1 MDALSL
7 ANRLR
12 VRATTYV
19 AGEPVP
25 YFWPMRNFIHHNPLY
40 GLERLPFAEAIR
52 RGEQLFH
59 AKAFLPRSAYQRW
72 QSRGQVDAATLREAV
87 ARRVLACEQVPG
99 IDWAAWMH
107 ALLDDTSD
115 AAAVGEERPHIAAL
129 AAAIHDQDCQAAA
142 ADADWWAAW
151 VGERLPVQRPLAE
164 CIDLLQG
171 TTLSAT
177 VDDLVVK
184 SCLEFFDEAQSSWA
198 MPGRERGMFAAWADL
213 ARSSERF
220 SRRAAAVRRILEQAV
235 EAEDAIVYV
244 MEQMGVDPE
253 HWQACFTAELSRL
266 HGWAGFIRWRSS
278 AKKYYWARRHPGDLV
293 DFLAI
298 RLVYSLALV
307 QMEAARRGVP
317 ATHEALRQW
326 RQDHPAGAALRLHL
340 HGRMVLPQWSRRI
353 ADTLERGREAACQA
367 LWTQYAP
374 HWIAARARA
383 QAGRLGALARRAG
396 QEAALRALDAAQLA
410 RFIAQLHELEHAE
423 GMVWLEAMEG
433 HAIGRLLER
442 ITVPASLPPGARRPF
457 AQAMFCID
465 VRSEPLRRHLEQI
478 GEFQTF
484 GIAGFFGVPVGFLGY
499 GKGSEAHLCPAVAT
513 PRNLVLEI
521 PAGVDVDDDH
531 WASTL
536 GHVLH
541 DLKSSVVSPFVT
553 VEAVGM
559 LFGIDLF
566 GKTLA
571 PLAYQRLR
579 RKVQAERPVTRLLL
593 DKLTREQAASIVR
606 TLQRAMIA
614 KALQV
619 ELGIERERVTD
630 DMIRELRETALRER
644 DGPTFLSGAFRI
656 SRVRET
662 AFIGKLREIY
672 LVDPETA
679 AWQLAQ
685 LGRIG
690 FSIDEQANYVWTALT
705 TLGFTSVFSR
715 FILVVGHGSQS
726 DNNPYESALDCGACG
741 GSQGLVSARVFAQM
755 ANSAPVRD
763 VLRDRGLAL
772 PADSWFVP
780 ALHNTTTDQVDLHDV
795 ELLPPRLLVYVER
808 LRNGLRAASRLNAS
822 ERIKA
827 LLPHAGDI
835 DPARAA
841 RLVQGRAVDWS
852 QVRPEWGLAG
862 NAYAVIGQR
871 LLTRNSDLEGRSFLL
886 SYDWRLDPRGRL
898 LENLLTG
905 PAVVGQWINL
915 EHYFSTVDNER
926 FGSGSKVYHNV
937 AGRFGVMTG
946 SRSDLRTGLPVQTV
960 WRDGEP
966 YHQPMRLIVLI
977 EAPVAMAAR
986 AVQAVVK
993 VKSLVQGQW
1002 VRAIVL
1008 DPEQNYTP
1016 FVLEHGQWLPRAP
1029 LALPAVQTSNEAH
1042 P

>member
-1 MDALSL
+1 MDELSL

-25 YFWPMRNFIHHNPLY
+25 YFWPMRNFICHNPLY
-40 GLERLPFAEAIR
+40 GFEHVPFAEAVR
-52 RGEQLFH
+52 RGEQLFK
-59 AKAFLPRSAYQRW
+59 ARAFLPRSAYQRW
-72 QSRGQVDAATLREAV
+72 QAHGQVDAATLGASV
-87 ARRVLACEQVPG
+87 ARRIVDCDPVPG
-99 IDWAAWMH
+99 IDWSAWMH
-107 ALLDDTSD
+107 ALLSEPSD
-115 AAAVGEERPHIAAL
+115 APAIDEDRPHVAAL
-129 AAAIHDQDCQAAA
+129 AAALQGRAYQPGDD
-142 ADADWWAAW
+142 DAHWWSTW
-151 VGERLPVQRPLAE
+151 VGERLPWQRPLVE
-164 CIDLLQG
+164 CIDLLHG
-171 TTLSAT
+171 TGLST
-177 VDDLVVK
+177 KLDDLVIK
-184 SCLEFFDEAQSSWA
+184 SCLGFFDEEQSSWG
-198 MPGRERGMFAAWADL
+198 MPGRERGLFAAWSDL
-213 ARSSERF
+213 ARSDRF
-220 SRRAAAVRRILEQAV
+220 SGRAAAVRRILERAAQ
-235 EAEDAIVYV
+235 AEDAVVLV
-244 MEQMGVDPE
+244 MQQMGVDPD
-253 HWQACFTAELSRL
+253 HWQACFTAELARL
-266 HGWAGFIRWRSS
+266 HGWSGFIRWRSS
-278 AKKYYWARRHPGDLV
+278 AKKYYWARRHPGELV

-298 RLVYSLALV
+298 RLVYGLALV
-307 QMEAARRGVP
+307 QTEAARRGVP
-317 ATHEALRQW
+317 ASHDALRQW
-326 RQDHPAGAALRLHL
+326 RQEHPASAALRLHL
-340 HGRMVLPQWSRRI
+340 HAGLALPQWSRRI
-353 ADTLERGREAACQA
+353 CDTLARDKEAACQA

-374 HWIAARARA
+374 QWIAARAQGQAKRLAGLA
-383 QAGRLGALARRAG
+383 QRAG
-396 QEAALRALDAAQLA
+396 QETALRSLDAPQLA
-410 RFIAQLHELEHAE
+410 RFVAQLRELERSE

-433 HAIGRLLER
+433 HAIGTLLQR
-442 ITVPASLPPGARRPF
+442 ITAPASAPPGARRPF

-465 VRSEPLRRHLEQI
+465 ARSERLRRHLEQI

-499 GKGSEAHLCPAVAT
+499 GKGSEAHLCPAVVT
-513 PRNLVLEI
+513 PKNLVLEI
-521 PAGVDVDDDH
+521 PAEVDFEDDH
-531 WASTL
+531 WAATL
-536 GHVLH
+536 GHVLS

-559 LFGIDLF
+559 LFGLDLF
-566 GKTLA
+566 GKTLS

-579 RKVQAERPVTRLLL
+579 RKVQAGRPVTRLLL

-606 TLQRAMIA
+606 TLQRAMIS

-644 DGPTFLSGAFRI
+644 DGPTFLSAAFRI
-656 SRVRET
+656 GLVREA
-662 AFIGKLREIY
+662 AFIERLREVY
-672 LVDPETA
+672 LVDPDTA
-679 AWQLAQ
+679 ARQLAQ

-690 FSIDEQANYVWTALT
+690 FSVEEQANYVWTALT

-741 GSQGLVSARVFAQM
+741 GNQGLVSARVFAQM
-755 ANSAPVRD
+755 ANSAAVRD
-763 VLRDRGLAL
+763 ILRERGLAL
-772 PADSWFVP
+772 PGDSWFVP

-795 ELLPPRLLVYVER
+795 DLLPPRLLVYVER

-822 ERIKA
+822 ERIRA
-827 LLPHAGDI
+827 LLPRTRDI

-905 PAVVGQWINL
+905 PAVVGEWINL
-915 EHYFSTVDNER
+915 AYYFSTVDNER

-937 AGRFGVMTG
+937 VGRFGVMTG
-946 SRSDLRTGLPVQTV
+946 SCSDLRTGLPVQSV

-966 YHQPMRLIVLI
+966 YHQPLRLIVLI
-977 EAPVAMAAR
+977 EAPLKVAAR

-993 VKSLVQGQW
+993 VNSLVQGQW

-1016 FVLEHGQWLPRAP
+1016 FVLEHGQWQPRAP
-1029 LALPAVQTSNEAH
+1029 LVTPAAPAAEETHA
-1042 P
+1042 

>member
-40 GLERLPFAEAIR
+40 GLEHLPFTEAVR

-59 AKAFLPRSAYQRW
+59 AHAFLPRSAYRRW
-72 QSRGQVDAATLREAV
+72 QSRGLVAADTLRAIV
-87 ARRVLACEQVPG
+87 ARQVQSCEALPG

-107 ALLDDTSD
+107 ALMENDTD
-115 AAAVGEERPHIAAL
+115 APAVGQEPPPTSGL
-129 AAAIHDQDCQAAA
+129 AAALRGEPGR
-142 ADADWWAAW
+142 DADEETHWWSSWVAA
-151 VGERLPVQRPLAE
+151 RLPIHRPLAE
-164 CIDLLQG
+164 CFDLLQG
-171 TTLSAT
+171 TNLAAR
-177 VDDLVVK
+177 VDDLVIK
-184 SCLEFFDEAQSSWA
+184 SCLEFFDEDQSSWG
-198 MPGRERGMFAAWADL
+198 MPGRERGLFAAWSDL
-213 ARSSERF
+213 SRSSERF
-220 SRRAAAVRRILEQAV
+220 SRRAAAVRRILDQAT

-244 MEQMGVDPE
+244 MQQMGIEPA
-253 HWQACFTAELSRL
+253 HWQACFTAELARL
-266 HGWAGFIRWRSS
+266 HGWAGFIRWRAS
-278 AKKYYWARRHPGDLV
+278 AKKYHWARRHPGDLV

-298 RLVYSLALV
+298 RLVYSWATVLT
-307 QMEAARRGVP
+307 QAARRGVP
-317 ATHEALRQW
+317 ASHGALHQW
-326 RQDHPAGAALRLHL
+326 RLDHPAGTALRLHL
-340 HGRMVLPQWSRRI
+340 HGGQALPEWSRRI
-353 ADTLERGREAACQA
+353 GDVVARGQEAPCAA
-367 LWTQYAP
+367 LWSQYAP
-374 HWIAARARA
+374 QWIADRA
-383 QAGRLGALARRAG
+383 QALAARLDGLARRAG
-396 QEAALRALDAAQLA
+396 QTVALHALDHPQLA
-410 RFIAQLHELEHAE
+410 RFVAQLRALERCE
-423 GMVWLEAMEG
+423 GMAWLEAMEG
-433 HAIGRLLER
+433 HAIDRLLAR
-442 ITVPASLPPGARRPF
+442 ITVPASRPAGARRPF

-484 GIAGFFGVPVGFLGY
+484 GIAGFFGVPVGFLGF
-499 GKGSEAHLCPAVAT
+499 GKGSESHLCPAVVS

-521 PAGVDVDDDH
+521 PAELDFEDDH

-559 LFGIDLF
+559 LFGLDLF

-579 RKVQAERPVTRLLL
+579 RKVQADRPVTRLLL
-593 DKLTREQAASIVR
+593 DKLTRDQAASIVR

-614 KALQV
+614 RALQM

-630 DMIRELRETALRER
+630 DLIRELRETALRER
-644 DGPTFLSGAFRI
+644 SGPTFLSTAFRI
-656 SRVRET
+656 DAAREA
-662 AFIGKLREIY
+662 AFIERLRENY
-672 LVDPETA
+672 RVDPDIA
-679 AWQLAQ
+679 AQQLAQ

-690 FSIDEQANYVWTALT
+690 FSTEEQANYVWTALT
-705 TLGFTSVFSR
+705 TLGFTTVFSR

-755 ANSAPVRD
+755 ANSGPVRD
-763 VLRDRGLAL
+763 ILRQRGLAL

-780 ALHNTTTDQVDLHDV
+780 ALHNTTTDQIELHDV
-795 ELLPPRLLVYVER
+795 DLLPPRLLVYVER
-808 LRNGLRAASRLNAS
+808 LRNALRAASRLNAS

-827 LLPHAGDI
+827 LLPRAGPI

-862 NAYAVIGQR
+862 NTYAVIGQR
-871 LLTRNSDLEGRSFLL
+871 LLTRNSDLEGRSFLM

-905 PAVVGQWINL
+905 PAVVGEWINL

-946 SRSDLRTGLPVQTV
+946 NCSDLRTGLPIQTV

-977 EAPVAMAAR
+977 EAPLAMAAR

-1008 DPEQNYTP
+1008 DPEQDYTP
-1016 FVLEHGQWLPRAP
+1016 FVLENGHWQPRAP
-1029 LALPAVQTSNEAH
+1029 LALHGAPASTEVSA
-1042 P
+1042 

>member
-40 GLERLPFAEAIR
+40 GLEHLPFGEAVR

-72 QSRGQVDAATLREAV
+72 QSRGLVDAATLRETV
-87 ARRVLACEQVPG
+87 ARRVDGYDPVPG
-99 IDWAAWMH
+99 IDWSAWMH
-107 ALLDDTSD
+107 ALLEDASD
-115 AAAVGEERPHIAAL
+115 APVVGKDRSHIAAL
-129 AAAIHDQDCQAAA
+129 AAALQGRTHQATAE
-142 ADADWWAAW
+142 DAHWWAAW
-151 VGERLPVQRPLAE
+151 VGDHLPVERPLAE

-171 TTLSAT
+171 TTLGARL
-177 VDDLVVK
+177 DDLVIK
-184 SCLEFFDEAQSSWA
+184 SCLEFFDEEQSSWA
-198 MPGRERGMFAAWADL
+198 MPGRERGLFAAWADL
-213 ARSSERF
+213 ARGSARF
-220 SRRAAAVRRILEQAV
+220 SRHAAAVRRILGQAEQ
-235 EAEDAIVYV
+235 AEDAIVFV
-244 MEQMGVDPE
+244 MQRTGVDPE
-253 HWQACFTAELSRL
+253 HWKACFTAELSRL

-278 AKKYYWARRHPGDLV
+278 AKNYYWARRHPGDLV

-298 RLVYSLALV
+298 RLVNGFALV
-307 QMEAARRGVP
+307 QTEAARRGVP
-317 ATHEALRQW
+317 ASHDALRQW
-326 RQDHPAGAALRLHL
+326 RHDHPASAALRVHL
-340 HGRMVLPQWSRRI
+340 HGGQALPQWSRRI
-353 ADTLERGREAACQA
+353 ADTLERGRDATCEA

-374 HWIAARARA
+374 HWIAERA
-383 QAGRLGALARRAG
+383 QGQATRLGALARRAG
-396 QEAALRALDAAQLA
+396 QEAAVLGLDADQLG
-410 RFIAQLHELEHAE
+410 RFIAQLRELERSE

-433 HAIGRLLER
+433 HAIGSLLER
-442 ITVPASLPPGARRPF
+442 LTLPAGPLPGARRPF

-499 GKGSEAHLCPAVAT
+499 GKGSEAHLCPAVVT
-513 PRNLVLEI
+513 PKNLVLEI
-521 PAGVDVDDDH
+521 PAEIDFHDDH

-559 LFGIDLF
+559 LFGLDLF

-644 DGPTFLSGAFRI
+644 DGPTFLSSAFRI
-656 SRVRET
+656 SRAREA
-662 AFIGKLREIY
+662 AFIGRLREVY
-672 LVDPETA
+672 LVDPNTA
-679 AWQLAQ
+679 AQQLAQ

-690 FSIDEQANYVWTALT
+690 FSVEEQANYVWTALT

-763 VLRDRGLAL
+763 VLRERGLAL

-780 ALHNTTTDQVDLHDV
+780 ALHNTTTDQIDLHDV

-827 LLPHAGDI
+827 LLPRVRDI
-835 DPARAA
+835 PPARAA

-905 PAVVGQWINL
+905 PAVVGEWINL

-946 SRSDLRTGLPVQTV
+946 SCSDLRTGLPVQTV

-977 EAPVAMAAR
+977 EAPLEMAAR

-1008 DPEQNYTP
+1008 DPEKNYTP
-1016 FVLEHGQWLPRAP
+1016 FVLEHGQWRPRAP
-1029 LALPAVQTSNEAH
+1029 LAPQGAPTSNEVH

>member
-40 GLERLPFAEAIR
+40 GLEHLPFAEAVR

-72 QSRGQVDAATLREAV
+72 QSRGQVDAATLREVV
-87 ARRVLACEQVPG
+87 ARKIPNYDPVPG

-107 ALLDDTSD
+107 ALLEDPSD
-115 AAAVGEERPHIAAL
+115 APAVGEDRPHIAAL
-129 AAAIHDQDCQAAA
+129 AAALQGHAYPAATE
-142 ADADWWAAW
+142 DAQWWSAW
-151 VGERLPVQRPLAE
+151 VAEHLPVQRPLAE
-164 CIDLLQG
+164 CIDLLHG
-171 TTLSAT
+171 TTLSARL
-177 VDDLVVK
+177 DDLVIK
-184 SCLEFFDEAQSSWA
+184 SCLEFFDEEQSSWA
-198 MPGRERGMFAAWADL
+198 MPGRERGLFAAWAEL
-213 ARSSERF
+213 ARGSGRF
-220 SRRAAAVRRILEQAV
+220 SRHATAVRQILDQAV
-235 EAEDAIVYV
+235 QAEDAIVFV
-244 MEQMGVDPE
+244 MQQIGVDPE
-253 HWQACFTAELSRL
+253 HWQAAFTAEISRL

-278 AKKYYWARRHPGDLV
+278 AKNYYWARRHPGDLV

-298 RLVYSLALV
+298 RLVNGLALIRT
-307 QMEAARRGVP
+307 EAARRRLP
-317 ATHEALRQW
+317 ASHDALRQW
-326 RQDHPAGAALRLHL
+326 RHDHPASAALRLHL
-340 HGRMVLPQWSRRI
+340 HGGLALPQWSRRI
-353 ADTLERGREAACQA
+353 GDALERGKEAACRA

-374 HWIAARARA
+374 QWIAARAQE
-383 QAGRLGALARRAG
+383 QASRLGTLARRAG
-396 QEAALRALDAAQLA
+396 QEAALGLLDAHQLG
-410 RFIAQLHELEHAE
+410 RFIAQLQELERSE

-433 HAIGRLLER
+433 HAIGTLLER
-442 ITVPASLPPGARRPF
+442 ITVPASVLPGARRPF

-499 GKGSEAHLCPAVAT
+499 GKGSEAHLCPAVVT
-513 PRNLVLEI
+513 PKNLVLEI
-521 PAGVDVDDDH
+521 PAEIDFDDDH

-559 LFGIDLF
+559 LFGLDLF

-630 DMIRELRETALRER
+630 DMIRELRETALHERE
-644 DGPTFLSGAFRI
+644 GPTFLSAAFRI
-656 SRVRET
+656 SRAREA
-662 AFIGKLREIY
+662 AFIGKLREDY
-672 LVDPETA
+672 LVDPNTA
-679 AWQLAQ
+679 AQQLAQ

-690 FSIDEQANYVWTALT
+690 YSVEEQANYVWTALT

-741 GSQGLVSARVFAQM
+741 GNQGLVSARVFAQM

-763 VLRDRGLAL
+763 VLRERGLVL

-822 ERIKA
+822 ERIRA
-827 LLPHAGDI
+827 LLPRVRDI

-905 PAVVGQWINL
+905 PAVVGEWINL

-946 SRSDLRTGLPVQTV
+946 SCSDLRTGLPVQTV

-977 EAPVAMAAR
+977 EAPLEMAAR

-1016 FVLEHGQWLPRAP
+1016 FVLEHGQWQPRAP
-1029 LALPAVQTSNEAH
+1029 LAPPGAPTSNEAQ

>member
-19 AGEPVP
+19 AGEPMP

-40 GLERLPFAEAIR
+40 GLEHLPFAEAVR
-52 RGEQLFH
+52 LGEQLFH
-59 AKAFLPRSAYQRW
+59 AKAFLPRSAYRRW
-72 QSRGQVDAATLREAV
+72 QSRGQVDAATLRAAV
-87 ARRVLACEQVPG
+87 ARRVLDYHAVPG
-99 IDWAAWMH
+99 IDWVAWMH
-107 ALLDDTSD
+107 ALLEDPSD
-115 AAAVGEERPHIAAL
+115 APVAGTDLPHVAAL
-129 AAAIHDQDCQAAA
+129 AAALRGQTYEGSGD
-142 ADADWWAAW
+142 DAHWWSTW
-151 VGERLPVQRPLAE
+151 VAERLPVQRPMVE
-164 CIDLLQG
+164 CIDLLHG
-171 TTLSAT
+171 TRLSAT
-177 VDDLVVK
+177 VDDLVIK
-184 SCLEFFDEAQSSWA
+184 SCLEFFDEEQSSWA
-198 MPGRERGMFAAWADL
+198 MPGRERGLFAAWADL

-220 SRRAAAVRRILEQAV
+220 SRRAAAVRRILDQAAQ
-235 EAEDAIVYV
+235 AEDAIVFV
-244 MEQMGVDPE
+244 MQHLGIDPE
-253 HWQACFTAELSRL
+253 HWKDCFTAELARL

-278 AKKYYWARRHPGDLV
+278 AKNYYWARRHPGDLV

-298 RLVYSLALV
+298 RLVYGYALV
-307 QMEAARRGVP
+307 QTESARRATP
-317 ATHEALRQW
+317 ATHDALRRW
-326 RQDHPAGAALRLHL
+326 RLDHPAGAALRLHL
-340 HGRMVLPQWSRRI
+340 HGGLALPQWSRRI
-353 ADTLERGREAACQA
+353 ADTLARGKEAACRD

-374 HWIAARARA
+374 QWLAARA
-383 QAGRLGALARRAG
+383 QAQAARLGALAQRAG
-396 QEAALRALDAAQLA
+396 QEAALGALDGPDLA
-410 RFIAQLHELEHAE
+410 RFVAQVQELERSE
-423 GMVWLEAMEG
+423 GLVWLEAMEG

-442 ITVPASLPPGARRPF
+442 LSVPAGVTPGARRPF

-499 GKGSEAHLCPAVAT
+499 GKGSEAHLCPAVVT
-513 PRNLVLEI
+513 PKNLVLEI
-521 PAGVDVDDDH
+521 PAEVDFEDDH

-536 GHVLH
+536 AHVLH
-541 DLKSSVVSPFVT
+541 DLKSSVVSPFIT
-553 VEAVGM
+553 VEAVGV
-559 LFGIDLF
+559 LFGLDLF

-614 KALQV
+614 RALKV

-630 DMIRELRETALRER
+630 DMIRELRQTALRER
-644 DGPTFLSGAFRI
+644 DGPTFLSAAFRI
-656 SRVRET
+656 GAARE
-662 AFIGKLREIY
+662 ASFIARLREVY
-672 LVDPETA
+672 LVDPDTA
-679 AWQLAQ
+679 AQQLAQ

-690 FSIDEQANYVWTALT
+690 FSTEEQANYVWTALT
-705 TLGFTSVFSR
+705 TLGFTTVFSR

-763 VLRDRGLAL
+763 VLRERGLVL

-780 ALHNTTTDQVDLHDV
+780 ALHNTTTDQVELHDV

-822 ERIKA
+822 ERIRA
-827 LLPHAGDI
+827 LLPRARAI
-835 DPARAA
+835 DPGRAA
-841 RLVQGRAVDWS
+841 RIVQGRAVDWS

-946 SRSDLRTGLPVQTV
+946 SCSDLRTGLPVQTV

-977 EAPVAMAAR
+977 EAPVEMAAR

-1002 VRAIVL
+1002 LRAIVL

-1016 FVLEHGQWLPRAP
+1016 FVLEHGQWQPRAP
-1029 LALPAVQTSNEAH
+1029 LTPPGVPTSQEAH

>member
-7 ANRLR
+7 AKRLR

-40 GLERLPFAEAIR
+40 GLEHMPFAAAVR

-59 AKAFLPRSAYQRW
+59 ARAFLPRSAYQRW
-72 QSRGQVDAATLREAV
+72 RSRGCVDEATLRDVV
-87 ARRVLACEQVPG
+87 ARRVALYEPLPG

-107 ALLDDTSD
+107 VVLDDATD
-115 AAAVGEERPHIAAL
+115 APAIGADTPHVAAL
-129 AAAIHDQDCQAAA
+129 ADALQGREWQAAEG
-142 ADADWWAAW
+142 DARWWSNW
-151 VGERLPVQRPLAE
+151 VDEQLPVQRPLVE
-164 CIDLLQG
+164 CLDLLHG
-171 TTLSAT
+171 TALGAALDER
-177 VDDLVVK
+177 VIK
-184 SCLEFFDEAQSSWA
+184 SCLEFFDEDQSSWA
-198 MPGRERGMFAAWADL
+198 MPGRERGLFAAWSDL
-213 ARSSERF
+213 ARGSERF
-220 SRRAAAVRRILEQAV
+220 SRRAAAVRRILEQAP
-235 EAEDAIVYV
+235 EAEDAIVFV
-244 MEQMGVDPE
+244 MQQSEVDPE

-278 AKKYYWARRHPGDLV
+278 AKKYHWARRHPGDLV

-298 RLVYSLALV
+298 RLVYGHALV
-307 QMEAARRGVP
+307 LAEVARRGLP
-317 ATHEALRQW
+317 ASHGALRQW
-326 RQDHPAGAALRLHL
+326 RLAHPASAALRLQL
-340 HGRMVLPQWSRRI
+340 NGGLALPQWSRRI
-353 ADTLERGREAACQA
+353 ADTLARGSEGPCEA
-367 LWTQYAP
+367 LWRQYAP
-374 HWIAARARA
+374 RWINARSLARAD
-383 QAGRLGALARRAG
+383 RLAALAHRAG
-396 QEAALRALDAAQLA
+396 QREALRALDEPQLA
-410 RFIAQLHELEHAE
+410 RFVAQLRELERDE
-423 GMVWLEAMEG
+423 GMVWLDSMEG
-433 HAIGRLLER
+433 HAIDRLLER
-442 ITVPASLPPGARRPF
+442 ITVPAGAPPGARRPF

-499 GKGSEAHLCPAVAT
+499 GKGSEAHLCPAVVT

-521 PAGVDVDDDH
+521 PAELDFEDDH

-559 LFGIDLF
+559 LFGLDLF

-579 RKVQAERPVTRLLL
+579 RKVQADRPVTRLLL

-614 KALQV
+614 RALRV

-644 DGPTFLSGAFRI
+644 AGPTFLSAGFRI
-656 SRVRET
+656 GADREA
-662 AFIGKLREIY
+662 AFIGKLREVY
-672 LVDPETA
+672 LVDPDTA
-679 AWQLAQ
+679 AQQLAQ

-690 FSIDEQANYVWTALT
+690 FSLEEQANYVWTALT

-763 VLRDRGLAL
+763 ILRERGLAL

-780 ALHNTTTDQVDLHDV
+780 ALHNTTTDQIDLHDV

-808 LRNGLRAASRLNAS
+808 LRNALRAASRLNAS
-822 ERIKA
+822 ERIRA
-827 LLPHAGDI
+827 LLPRAGRI

-852 QVRPEWGLAG
+852 QVRPEWGLAR

-946 SRSDLRTGLPVQTV
+946 NGSDLRTGLPVQTV

-977 EAPVAMAAR
+977 EAPLKMAER

-1002 VRAIVL
+1002 VRAVVL
-1008 DPEQNYTP
+1008 DPEQDYTP
-1016 FVLEHGQWLPRAP
+1016 FVLEHGQWQARAP
-1029 LALPAVQTSNEAH
+1029 LAPAGAPISDEA
-1042 P
+1042 PA